1 MKGCGRGTLK
11 WIIGNREF
19 IRRVINPM
27 DRQRGNS
34 IVWVPEPETA
44 WWVSEENQSFCRK
57 DESLLDLPEDGG
69 MSQYKPESQ
78 AGGREAWKEQ
88 DVWLVVSLM

>member
-1 MKGCGRGTLK
+1 MLQAELSTPSVCGL
-11 WIIGNREF
+11 
-19 IRRVINPM
+19 
-27 DRQRGNS
+27 
-34 IVWVPEPETA
+34 